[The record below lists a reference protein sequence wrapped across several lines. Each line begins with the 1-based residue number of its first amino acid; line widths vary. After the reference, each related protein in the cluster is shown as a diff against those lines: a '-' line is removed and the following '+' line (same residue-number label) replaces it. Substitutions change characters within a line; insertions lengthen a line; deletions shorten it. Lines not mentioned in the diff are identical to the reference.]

1 MPSNFIPTANAL
13 VEFAEGYKKKKES
26 HTEYVKNEVCTHYN
40 HCYITHHIT
49 TITTTHTI
57 TTTAPVAQSAPQ
69 SALLPPQLPPPL
81 TLHPSASVSQ
91 TKKIINLQRPITQKF
106 FPANGAITNY

>member
-69 SALLPPQLPPPL
+69 STAPQSVAQSAPQSALLPPQLPPLL
-81 TLHPSASVSQ
+81 TLQPSASVSQ
-91 TKKIINLQRPITQKF
+91 TKQILNLQ
-106 FPANGAITNY
+106 